1 MIVSIHRWTRVSS
14 FHEFITPFP
23 FQTTKQHFSRPSS
36 SNIRKKKKK
45 NILSSKFKLEN
56 LRKIVNRGTFR
67 KKSIVFHEANLQ
79 FERWTLR
86 SGNETI
92 AGPRFRLSCAFF
104 APATMQD
111 SSNFAAKC
119 PIVSRFIKWNLKR
132 PHCERQLN
140 PQWHTGAEE
149 KKPRSWKRKQFV
161 KYCFRR
167 WQTTRIRDAG
177 FRRFK
182 ERGKYLNLQLQ
193 FWNID
198 C

>member
-45 NILSSKFKLEN
+45 NILSLKFKLEN
-56 LRKIVNRGTFR
+56 LRK
-67 KKSIVFHEANLQ
+67 KSWNVSKEKYCFPRSGANNLQ

-92 AGPRFRLSCAFF
+92 VGPRFRLSCAFF

-132 PHCERQLN
+132 PHCERQSLILN
-140 PQWHTGAEE
+140 DTPAQRR
-149 KKPRSWKRKQFV
+149 RSPDRGNESNLLNIASDDDKRHGYGMQDFV
-161 KYCFRR
+161 DSRNGEN
-167 WQTTRIRDAG
+167 T
-177 FRRFK
+177 
-182 ERGKYLNLQLQ
+182 
-193 FWNID
+193 
-198 C
+198 

>member
-86 SGNETI
+86 SGNETMLV
-92 AGPRFRLSCAFF
+92 PDSDFRARSLHQRRCKIHRILRQSVPLSH
-104 APATMQD
+104 D
-111 SSNFAAKC
+111 SSNETLNGRITSVNLILNDTPAQRRRSPDRGNESNLLNIASDDDKRHGYGIQDF
-119 PIVSRFIKWNLKR
+119 VDSRSGEN
-132 PHCERQLN
+132 
-140 PQWHTGAEE
+140 T
-149 KKPRSWKRKQFV
+149 
-161 KYCFRR
+161 
-167 WQTTRIRDAG
+167 
-177 FRRFK
+177 
-182 ERGKYLNLQLQ
+182 
-193 FWNID
+193 
-198 C
+198 